1 MSAQPTSD
9 DLRTS
14 DYPRALVVEAT
25 RMGVPTVWWGIVF
38 GVTVMLVLFDVLWY
52 FIIAI
57 DALIYAA
64 GYIATRWEVKHME
77 IYRQY
82 SRQRDAY
89 EPGFFISQRF
99 FKRPESMG
107 RDYLG

>member
-1 MSAQPTSD
+1 VIQSASD

-14 DYPRALVVEAT
+14 AYPRALVIEAT
-25 RMGVPTVWWGIVF
+25 LFGVPAVWWGIVI
-38 GVTVMLVLFDVLWY
+38 GVTVLLVLVDVLWY
-52 FIIAI
+52 FVIPIVV
-57 DALIYAA
+57 LIYAS
-64 GYIATRWEVKHME
+64 GLIATRWELKHID

-89 EPGFFISQRF
+89 EPGFFIRQRF
-99 FKRPESMG
+99 FKRPETMG